1 MIELPFLKKKQQQ
14 QTVKTIEEITQE
26 ELYEKTKASLRDLI
40 TPVGLEVKPSLL
52 KFSDKVVKTLFV
64 LGYPK
69 FLTVGWLS
77 PVINL
82 NKAVNVSIFFHPM
95 ETEKVLKSLRKR
107 VTQLEAQLM
116 EEQEKGLVR
125 NPVLETAIQDIEG
138 LRDSLIQGRDKMFY
152 ITLYLTIVA
161 SSEEELSKIE
171 ADLVGLM
178 GQKMIDI
185 KPAAFH
191 QFDAYEANMPLG
203 QDSLDVRTPLN
214 IGPASTFFPFISST
228 LLQQEGIFYGINMQ
242 NNTPVI
248 FDRFSL
254 ENSNCVIF
262 AKSGAGKSYF
272 TKLDI
277 IRSLILGTE
286 VIVIDPENEYRHLAE
301 AFGGSFFK
309 ISIQSEDHLNPFD
322 ILTIGEDEDP
332 ITAFRQHI
340 LDLTGLI
347 KVMIG
352 ELKPEQEAVLDQAI
366 KQTYASRDITP
377 ETPFFGKE
385 PPILEDL
392 ESVLRTMENGAEL
405 ADKLYKYTK
414 GTFAGF
420 INQSTTIDTSNRFSV
435 FSVRDLDEE
444 LRPVAMYIILGHIWN
459 LIRKDRKKRL
469 LIVDEAWW
477 LMKNNDGANFLLSI
491 AKRAR
496 KYFLGVTTI
505 TQDVDDFLKSPY
517 GKPIITNSSMQFL
530 MKQASAAISSL
541 AQAFSLTPAEVDVLT
556 NLSVGEGLLFAG
568 PKHLILR
575 VMASYTEDQI
585 ITTNPEQLL
594 KIKQAKEQEEQ

>member
-1 MIELPFLKKKQQQ
+1 MINISFFKKPKQAQS
-14 QTVKTIEEITQE
+14 VKTIEEMTQE
-26 ELYEKTKASLRDLI
+26 ELYEKTRANLRDLI
-40 TPVGLEVKPSLL
+40 TPVGLEVTPSLL
-52 KFSDKVVKTLFV
+52 RFSDKIVKTLFI

-77 PVINL
+77 PIINL
-82 NKAVNVSIFFHPM
+82 NQSVNVSVFFHPM
-95 ETEKVLKSLRKR
+95 DSEKVLKNLRKR
-107 VTQLEAQLM
+107 ATQLEAQML
-116 EEQEKGLVR
+116 EEQEKGLIR
-125 NPVLETAIQDIEG
+125 NPLLETAISDIEG

-152 ITLYLTIVA
+152 IALYLTIV
-161 SSEEELSKIE
+161 SDSEEELLKIE
-171 ADLVGLM
+171 SNLVGML
-178 GQKMIDI
+178 GQKMIDV
-185 KPAAFH
+185 KPAVYR
-191 QFDAYEANMPLG
+191 QFEAYESNMPLG
-203 QDSLDVRTPLN
+203 QDNLDTRTPLN

-228 LLQQEGIFYGINMQ
+228 LMQDDGIFYGMNMQ
-242 NNTPVI
+242 NSTPVI

-262 AKSGAGKSYF
+262 AKAGAGKSYF

-277 IRSLILGTE
+277 IRSLMKGVDMI
-286 VIVIDPENEYRHLAE
+286 IIDPENEYKALAE
-301 AFGGSFFK
+301 AFGGSFFR

-322 ILTIGEDEDP
+322 LSTIGEDEDP
-332 ITAFRQHI
+332 ITAFRERI
-340 LDLTGLI
+340 LDIIGLV

-352 ELKPEQEAVLDQAI
+352 ELKPEEEAILDQAV

-392 ESVLRTMENGAEL
+392 ESVLRTMESGASL

-420 INQSTTIDTSNRFSV
+420 INQPTTVDMNNRLSV
-435 FSVRDLDEE
+435 FSIRDLDEE

-459 LIRKDRKKRL
+459 LIRRERKKRM
-469 LIVDEAWW
+469 LIIDEAWW
-477 LMKNNDGANFLLSI
+477 LMKNNDGANFLLSM

-496 KYFLGVTTI
+496 KYYLGVTTI

-517 GKPIITNSSMQFL
+517 GKPIITNSSVQLL

-541 AQAFSLTPAEVDVLT
+541 AQAFTLTPAEIDVLT

-575 VMASYTEDQI
+575 VMASYGEDQV
-585 ITTNPEQLL
+585 ITTNPEQLA
-594 KIKQAKEQEEQ
+594 KIKKAKEQAR

>member
-1 MIELPFLKKKQQQ
+1 MFELPFLKNKQP
-14 QTVKTIEEITQE
+14 QTVRTIEEISQE

-40 TPVGLEVKPSLL
+40 TPVGLEIKPSLL
-52 KFSDKVVKTLFV
+52 KFSDKVVKTLFI

-77 PVINL
+77 PIINL
-82 NKAVNVSIFFHPM
+82 NKSVNVSIFFHPM
-95 ETEKVLKSLRKR
+95 ETEEVLKNLRKR
-107 VTQLEAQLM
+107 ATQLEAQLL
-116 EEQEKGLVR
+116 EEQEKGLIR
-125 NPVLETAIQDIEG
+125 NPMLETAIQDIEG

-152 ITLYLTIVA
+152 VSLYLTIVA
-161 SSEEELSKIE
+161 NSEEELNKIE
-171 ADLVGLM
+171 SDLVGLM
-178 GQKMIDI
+178 GQKMIDV

-191 QFDAYEANMPLG
+191 QFEAYEANMPLG
-203 QDSLDVRTPLN
+203 QDNLDVRTPLN

-228 LLQQEGIFYGINMQ
+228 LLQQEGIFYGVNMQ

-277 IRSLILGTE
+277 IRSLMTGTDIL
-286 VIVIDPENEYRHLAE
+286 VIDPENEYEQLAK

-309 ISIQSEDHLNPFD
+309 ISIQSDDHLNPFD
-322 ILTIGEDEDP
+322 ITTIGEDEDP
-332 ITAFRQHI
+332 LTAFRQHI
-340 LDLTGLI
+340 LDLIGLI
-347 KVMIG
+347 KVMTG
-352 ELKPEQEAVLDQAI
+352 ELSPEQEAVLDQAI

-392 ESVLRTMENGAEL
+392 ESVLRTMEGGKEL

-420 INQSTTIDTSNRFSV
+420 INQSTTIDTSNRLSV
-435 FSVRDLDEE
+435 FSIRDLDEE

-459 LIRKDRKKRL
+459 LIRRDKKRRL
-469 LIVDEAWW
+469 LIIDEAWW
-477 LMKNNDGANFLLSI
+477 LMKNNDGANFLLSM

-541 AQAFSLTPAEVDVLT
+541 AQAFVLTPAEVDVLT

-585 ITTNPEQLL
+585 ITTNPEQLA
-594 KIKQAKEQEEQ
+594 KIKQAKEQGN

>member
-1 MIELPFLKKKQQQ
+1 MIDLPFLPKKNQPAQS
-14 QTVKTIEEITQE
+14 VKTIEELTQE
-26 ELYEKTKASLRDLI
+26 ELYEKTKANLRDLI

-52 KFSDKVVKTLFV
+52 KFSDKVVKTLFI

-77 PVINL
+77 PIINL
-82 NKAVNVSIFFHPM
+82 NQSVNVSVFFHPM
-95 ETEKVLKSLRKR
+95 ETEKVLKNLRKKA
-107 VTQLEAQLM
+107 TQLEAQML
-116 EEQEKGLVR
+116 EEQEKGLIR
-125 NPVLETAIQDIEG
+125 NPMLETAISDIEG

-152 ITLYLTIVA
+152 ISLYLTIVA
-161 SSEEELSKIE
+161 NTEE
-171 ADLVGLM
+171 DLNKVESNLVSM
-178 GQKMIDI
+178 LGQKMIDI
-185 KPAAFH
+185 KPAVFR
-191 QFDAYEANMPLG
+191 QFEAYESNMPLG
-203 QDSLDVRTPLN
+203 KDNLDARTPLN
-214 IGPASTFFPFISST
+214 IGPASTFFPFISSS
-228 LLQQEGIFYGINMQ
+228 LMQNDGVFYGMNLQ
-242 NNTPVI
+242 NSTPVI

-262 AKSGAGKSYF
+262 AKSGSGKSYF

-277 IRSLILGTE
+277 IRHLMKG
-286 VIVIDPENEYRHLAE
+286 VDMIVIDPENEYKTLAE
-301 AFGGSFFK
+301 AFGGSFFR

-322 ILTIGEDEDP
+322 ISTIGEDEDP
-332 ITAFRQHI
+332 ITAFRERI
-340 LDLTGLI
+340 LDLIGLI

-352 ELKPEQEAVLDQAI
+352 ELKPEEEAILDQAI

-377 ETPFFGKE
+377 ETPFFGKT
-385 PPILEDL
+385 PPVLEDL
-392 ESVLRTMENGAEL
+392 ESVLRTMEGGTTL

-420 INQSTTIDTSNRFSV
+420 INQPTTVDMNNRLSV
-435 FSVRDLDEE
+435 FSIRDLDEE

-459 LIRKDRKKRL
+459 LIKREKKKRL
-469 LIVDEAWW
+469 LVIDEAWW
-477 LMKNNDGANFLLSI
+477 LMKNNDGANFLLSM

-496 KYFLGVTTI
+496 KYFMGVTTI

-517 GKPIITNSSMQFL
+517 GKPIITNSSMQLL

-541 AQAFSLTPAEVDVLT
+541 AQAFTLTPSEIDVLT

-575 VMASYTEDQI
+575 VMASYGEDQI
-585 ITTNPEQLL
+585 ITTNPEQLA
-594 KIKQAKEQEEQ
+594 KIQKAKEQT

>member
-1 MIELPFLKKKQQQ
+1 MFELPFLKRPQPQII
-14 QTVKTIEEITQE
+14 KTIEEISEE
-26 ELYEKTKASLRDLI
+26 ELYEKTKATFRDLI
-40 TPVGLEVKPSLL
+40 TPVGLEIKPSFLR
-52 KFSDKVVKTLFV
+52 FSGKVAKTLFI

-82 NKAVNVSIFFHPM
+82 NQAVNVSIFFHPI
-95 ETEKVLKSLRKR
+95 ETEEVLKNLRKR
-107 VTQLEAQLM
+107 STQLQAQLL

-125 NPVLETAIQDIEG
+125 NPLLETAIQDIES

-152 ITLYLTIVA
+152 VSLYLTIVA
-161 SSEEELSKIE
+161 NSEEELAKIE
-171 ADLVGLM
+171 SDLVNLM
-178 GQKMIDI
+178 GQKMIEI

-191 QFDAYEANMPLG
+191 QFEAYEANMPLG
-203 QDSLDVRTPLN
+203 QDNLDVRTPLN
-214 IGPASTFFPFISST
+214 IGPASTFFPFISPT
-228 LLQQEGIFYGINMQ
+228 LLQEQGIFYGINLQ
-242 NNTPVI
+242 NSTPVI

-254 ENSNCVIF
+254 ENFNCVIF

-277 IRSLILGTE
+277 IRSLMTGVEIL
-286 VIVIDPENEYRHLAE
+286 VIDPENEYEQLAK
-301 AFGGSFFK
+301 AFGGSFFR
-309 ISIQSEDHLNPFD
+309 ISIQSKDHLNPFD
-322 ILTIGEDEDP
+322 ITTIGEDEEP
-332 ITAFRQHI
+332 IAAFRQHI
-340 LDLTGLI
+340 LDLIGLI

-352 ELKPEQEAVLDQAI
+352 ELKPEEEAVLDQAI

-385 PPILEDL
+385 PPLLEDL
-392 ESVLRTMENGAEL
+392 EAVLRTMEGGKDLAE
-405 ADKLYKYTK
+405 KLYKYTK

-420 INQSTTIDTSNRFSV
+420 INHPTTIDTNNRLTV
-435 FSVRDLDEE
+435 FSIRDLDEE

-459 LIRKDRKKRL
+459 LVRKEKRKRL
-469 LIVDEAWW
+469 LIIDEAWW
-477 LMKNNDGANFLLSI
+477 LMKNNEGANFLLSM

-496 KYFLGVTTI
+496 KYFLGLTTI

-530 MKQASAAISSL
+530 MKQASAAIPSL
-541 AQAFSLTPAEVDVLT
+541 AQALVLTPAEIEVLT

-568 PKHLILR
+568 PRHLVLR

-594 KIKQAKEQEEQ
+594 KIKQVKEEQTD